1 MFSGAICDLQV
12 SGLMSRVKVSVG
24 PTMFSAVIL
33 ETPETAPY
41 LKIGEPV
48 MVLFK
53 ETEVIVAK
61 GVTGAISIRNRG
73 TAKVVSLERSA
84 ITTKIVMTHPAG
96 RMVSVISSEGADE
109 IGIAPGDELEWFVKM
124 NEVSIAH

>member
-1 MFSGAICDLQV
+1 MNMFSGAICDLQV

-73 TAKVVSLERSA
+73 TAKVVSL
-84 ITTKIVMTHPAG
+84 
-96 RMVSVISSEGADE
+96 
-109 IGIAPGDELEWFVKM
+109 
-124 NEVSIAH
+124 